1 MSPASSEKQIV
12 LRPVA
17 KGGEISV
24 EVEGG
29 FVRRQAPCDGVSIET
44 ESQSF
49 FVPAD
54 KLEEALAKLGRE
66 AGRKPAP
73 GRR

>member
-12 LRPVA
+12 LRPVT

-29 FVRRQAPCDGVSIET
+29 FVRRQAPCDGIAIET
-44 ESQSF
+44 ETQSV
-49 FVPAD
+49 FVPAE
-54 KLEEALAKLGRE
+54 KLEEALAKLGRDV
-66 AGRKPAP
+66 GRKPAP